1 MGVFVRG
8 IRCGAGGLVCWH
20 VVHTL
25 QCFSTSLPCSP
36 SMLPGEVAPMCDLA
50 LDVQHLGHHDSEGVP
65 ASVDWPG
72 G

>member
-1 MGVFVRG
+1 MVLVAWFVG
-8 IRCGAGGLVCWH
+8 MWY
-20 VVHTL
+20 TL
-25 QCFSTSLPCSP
+25 YSASRHLLPCSP

-50 LDVQHLGHHDSEGVP
+50 LDVPHLGHHDSEGVP